1 MPETTKKHTTI
12 KDIAKKLGISTSTVS
27 RALSD
32 SWEIK
37 KETREL
43 VLKAA
48 AELNYHP
55 NPMAIGLVTKRSHTI
70 GLCVPELV
78 HSFFPKIITGM
89 QRTLSE
95 AGYTILITTSDES
108 YETERKNLLLLKQN
122 LVDGILISTTSESH
136 RNADL
141 YNEILNSG
149 TPIVFFNRVC
159 SKIDAPKVVIDD
171 TRMAYIAVKHLI
183 EQGYEKIV
191 HMAGPRDLDLTKLRL
206 EGFLKAMK
214 ESGRTVDESSVIDT
228 GMFIDDGAREME
240 RLIKCGAKPDAVFAF
255 NDPVAIGAMKAAKK
269 LGLRIPQDTAFAG
282 FSESKSALIVEPA
295 LTSVAQPLSQMGE
308 VAAKCIID
316 KINGRDASNPAI
328 VLDARLNIRDS
339 SAIRC
344 QNLMPT
350 DM

>member
-1 MPETTKKHTTI
+1 MPETTKKHATI
-12 KDIAKKLGISTSTVS
+12 KDIAKKLGVSTSTVS

-37 KETREL
+37 KETRDL

-55 NPMAIGLVTKRSHTI
+55 NPMAIGLVTKKSHTI

-89 QRTLSE
+89 QRALSE

-136 RNADL
+136 RNAAL
-141 YNEILNSG
+141 YDEILGSG

-159 SKIDAPKVVIDD
+159 SKINAPKVIIDD
-171 TRMAYIAVKHLI
+171 TKMAHMAVEHLI
-183 EQGYEKIV
+183 RQGYGKIV
-191 HMAGPRDLDLTKLRL
+191 HMAGPRDLDLTKLRM
-206 EGFLKAMK
+206 EGFLSAMK
-214 ESGRTVDESSVIDT
+214 EFGRTVDESSVIDT

-240 RLIKCGAKPDAVFAF
+240 KLIRSGAKPDAIFAF
-255 NDPVAIGAMKAAKK
+255 NDPVAIGAMKTAKK
-269 LGLRIPQDTAFAG
+269 FGLEIPRDIAFVG

-308 VAAKCIID
+308 VAAKCILD
-316 KINGRDASNPAI
+316 KINGRAETYPATV
-328 VLDARLNIRDS
+328 VLEAALNVRESSVRIR
-339 SAIRC
+339 
-344 QNLMPT
+344 
-350 DM
+350 